1 MYKTINKIMIVRIHD
16 FGKSNKGGYQMK
28 KIGIIGAMD
37 EEIEML
43 KQEMSIRETK
53 NVANMEFYVGQL
65 FDKEVVL
72 VRCGIGK
79 VNAAI
84 CTQALIGQFDVN
96 VIINTGVAGAIHNE
110 LNVMDVVIST
120 DVQQHDFDVTGFGY
134 KIGEIPRMDRSIFEA
149 DKNLVDLAYEASS
162 NILDSNNVM
171 KGRIVSGD
179 VFVSS
184 NQLKEKIW
192 NVFNGFCTEM
202 EGAAIGHTC
211 YVNSV
216 PFVIIRSMSDKADG
230 SAHVNFNEF
239 VEKAAKL
246 SKDIV
251 KNMLSKMN

>member
-1 MYKTINKIMIVRIHD
+1 
-16 FGKSNKGGYQMK
+16 MK

-43 KQEMSIRETK
+43 KQEMQIAEVKKT
-53 NVANMEFYVGQL
+53 ANLEFYVGRL
-65 FDKEVVL
+65 FNQEAVL

-84 CTQALIGQFDVN
+84 CTQVLIGQFDVGH
-96 VIINTGVAGAIHNE
+96 IINTGVAGGIHDDLE
-110 LNVMDVVIST
+110 VMDVVIST
-120 DVQQHDFDVTGFGY
+120 DVLQHDFDVTGFGY
-134 KIGEIPRMDRSIFEA
+134 KIGEIPRMERWIFEA
-149 DKNLVDLAYEASS
+149 DTELVDMAYRAANELLES
-162 NILDSNNVM
+162 NKAI

-184 NQLKEKIW
+184 GELKEKLW
-192 NVFNGFCTEM
+192 SVFQGYCTEM

-211 YVNSV
+211 YVNNI

-230 SAHVNFNEF
+230 SAHANFNEF
-239 VEKAAKL
+239 VEKAARV

-251 KNMLSKMN
+251 KKMLAEMK

>member
-1 MYKTINKIMIVRIHD
+1 
-16 FGKSNKGGYQMK
+16 MK

-43 KQEMSIRETK
+43 KQEMNIAEVK
-53 NVANMEFYVGQL
+53 NVANMEFYIGQL
-65 FDKEVVL
+65 FGQEVVL

-84 CTQALIGQFDVN
+84 CTQALIGQFEVGQ
-96 VIINTGVAGAIHNE
+96 VINTGVAGAIHDE
-110 LNVMDVVIST
+110 LEVMDVVIST

-134 KIGEIPRMDRSIFEA
+134 KIGEIPRMEKSIFEA
-149 DKNLVDLAYEASS
+149 DKKLVGLAYDAATE
-162 NILDSNNVM
+162 LLVNNKAM

-179 VFVSS
+179 IFVSS
-184 NQLKEKIW
+184 QELKNKLW
-192 NVFNGFCTEM
+192 DVFNGFSTEM

-211 YVNSV
+211 YVNNI

-251 KNMLSKMN
+251 KNMLTQMN

>member
-1 MYKTINKIMIVRIHD
+1 
-16 FGKSNKGGYQMK
+16 MK

-43 KQEMSIRETK
+43 KQEMKIAEVK
-53 NVANMEFYVGQL
+53 NVANMEFYIGQL
-65 FDKEVVL
+65 FDREVVL

-84 CTQALIGQFDVN
+84 CTQALIGQFEVGQ
-96 VIINTGVAGAIHNE
+96 VINTGVAGAIHDE
-110 LNVMDVVIST
+110 LEVMDVVIST

-134 KIGEIPRMDRSIFEA
+134 KIGEIPRMEKSIFEA
-149 DKNLVDLAYEASS
+149 DKKLVELAYAAATG
-162 NILDSNNVM
+162 LLANNKAM

-179 VFVSS
+179 IFVSS
-184 NQLKEKIW
+184 QELKDKLW
-192 NVFNGFCTEM
+192 SVFKGFSTEM

-211 YVNSV
+211 YVNNI

-251 KNMLSKMN
+251 KSMLTQMN